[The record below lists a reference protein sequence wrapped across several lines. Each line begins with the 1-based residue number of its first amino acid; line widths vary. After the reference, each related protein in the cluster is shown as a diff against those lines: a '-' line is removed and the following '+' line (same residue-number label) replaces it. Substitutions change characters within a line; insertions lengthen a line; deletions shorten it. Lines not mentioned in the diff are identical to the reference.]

1 MAKRLRKKEI
11 LFIEKRSKELDL
23 EVMEA
28 FVINEV
34 ENVEQHI
41 YIYIYI
47 LKALWQYKTRP
58 NPRIW
63 KLLEFLQGTF
73 CQLFGAHYKGKERFG
88 RFLAAWYKEVGTLA
102 FDKLSTHNTSTL
114 WSYLKSVK
122 PFVGILKEPSVV
134 FVWQG
139 LRCLRNLVW
148 PSQLAL
154 FFTVLISI

>member
-11 LFIEKRSKELDL
+11 LFIEKRLKELDL

-34 ENVEQHI
+34 ENVEQH
-41 YIYIYI
+41 IYI

-73 CQLFGAHYKGKERFG
+73 CQLFGAHYKGFG

-102 FDKLSTHNTSTL
+102 CDKLSTHNTSTL

-134 FVWQG
+134 FIWQG
-139 LRCLRNLVW
+139 LRCLRNLIW

>member
-11 LFIEKRSKELDL
+11 LFIEKRLQELDL

-28 FVINEV
+28 FVIKEV

-41 YIYIYI
+41 SINP
-47 LKALWQYKTRP
+47 KRQALWQYIRTRP

-88 RFLAAWYKEVGTLA
+88 RFLAAGE
-102 FDKLSTHNTSTL
+102 
-114 WSYLKSVK
+114 
-122 PFVGILKEPSVV
+122 
-134 FVWQG
+134 
-139 LRCLRNLVW
+139 
-148 PSQLAL
+148 
-154 FFTVLISI
+154 